1 MCSSEEKS
9 EDHLPGLAPKGSPLI
24 CDLVLFQ
31 SSPTVKV
38 VLDPRESGEVRSEK
52 GAKRFFQQRHEGFAS
67 VGSCVVGG
75 DRGPFRGQ
83 RNHLSLFTGTKTS
96 EKARLPH
103 DSSLYGTKY

>member
-38 VLDPRESGEVRSEK
+38 VFDPRESGEVRSEK
-52 GAKRFFQQRHEGFAS
+52 GAKRLFQQRHEAFAS
-67 VGSCVVGG
+67 VGSCGE
-75 DRGPFRGQ
+75 DSGPFRGQ
-83 RNHLSLFTGTKTS
+83 RNHLSLLTGTMTP

-103 DSSLYGTKY
+103 DSSIYGTKY